1 VGLVY
6 VSGESSEF
14 MSALKKNLA
23 SSKETINQL
32 KRGSQKVVSAVNG
45 NELSGAAYTAGKGLF
60 SELIIPTITRTT
72 NAIEKIEQELQRYK
86 VADQI
91 VAMEG
96 YLDEN
101 KLNQQLATTRTM
113 KASVDTTSA
122 FVRSQAQSN
131 PFVGIIE
138 TLLNV
143 QRDLDRMSESF
154 QQDIDQIQNKLKKLH
169 NFNSQTSGLF
179 SHSLD
184 ELKLA
189 MQGVL
194 VLKNTRV
201 RTDGSYLLPEG
212 TNKKWFTSNQMNLA
226 NYENVI
232 SVLKTTGVA
241 LASEKTEGIFIHKGI
256 QHGQKASDYI
266 WKNRYSLELP
276 DGKILGEVPGA
287 TLAARESTE
296 NTIKG
301 VFKYGGKAI
310 TEGAGL
316 LIDVG
321 IDIASGDS
329 AEEAWGKGIITGLAS
344 AGLVS
349 GIKLST
355 GALAAVGLIS
365 APVSIGI
372 VGSIAVGIGVGIAND
387 ILREKFKFVR
397 DFEDSVGQAVVS
409 GWGDFTE
416 GVSGFIGGLLD
427 GI

>member
-1 VGLVY
+1 MGLVY

-23 SSKETINQL
+23 SSKETIKQL

-60 SELIIPTITRTT
+60 SELIIPTITRTA

-101 KLNQQLATTRTM
+101 KLNQQLATTRVM

-131 PFVGIIE
+131 PFVGILE

-154 QQDIDQIQNKLKKLH
+154 QQDIDQLQNKLKKLH
-169 NFNSQTSGLF
+169 NFNAQTSGLF

-201 RTDGSYLLPEG
+201 RIDGSYLLPEG
-212 TNKKWFTSNQMNLA
+212 INKKWFTSDQIDIG
-226 NYENVI
+226 NYDEVI
-232 SVLKTTGVA
+232 SVLQTTGGA
-241 LASEKTEGIFIHKGI
+241 LASEKTEKLFIQKGI
-256 QHGQKASDYI
+256 QHGQNASDYI

-287 TLAARESTE
+287 TLAARESAE

-316 LIDVG
+316 LIGVG
-321 IDIASGDS
+321 IDIVSGDS

-344 AGLVS
+344 AGVIS

>member
-1 VGLVY
+1 MGLVY
-6 VSGESSEF
+6 VSGESSDF

-23 SSKETINQL
+23 SSRETINQL
-32 KRGSQKVVSAVNG
+32 KRGSQKIISAVNG
-45 NELSGAAYTAGKGLF
+45 KELSGAAYTAGKGLF

-72 NAIEKIEQELQRYK
+72 DAIEKIEQELQRYK

-122 FVRSQAQSN
+122 FVQSQAQSN
-131 PFVGIIE
+131 PFVGILE

-154 QQDIDQIQNKLKKLH
+154 QQDIDQLQNKLKKLH

-189 MQGVL
+189 MQAVL
-194 VLKNTRV
+194 VLKNTKV

-212 TNKKWFTSNQMNLA
+212 TNKKWFTSNQMNLV

-241 LASEKTEGIFIHKGI
+241 LANEKTEGIFIHKGI
-256 QHGQKASDYI
+256 QHCQKASDYI

-329 AEEAWGKGIITGLAS
+329 AEEAWGKGLTTGLVTRIGLAFLGMTPIG
-344 AGLVS
+344 AGL
-349 GIKLST
+349 G
-355 GALAAVGLIS
+355 
-365 APVSIGI
+365 VSIV
-372 VGSIAVGIGVGIAND
+372 VGTLVGIGND
-387 ILREKFKFVR
+387 YLRDKFKSVK
-397 DFEDSVGQAVVS
+397 DFEDSIGNAVVS
-409 GWGDFTE
+409 NWKNLTNNINSYFG
-416 GVSGFIGGLLD
+416 GVFG
-427 GI
+427 

>member
-1 VGLVY
+1 MGLVY

-101 KLNQQLATTRTM
+101 KLNQQLATTRVI

-122 FVRSQAQSN
+122 FVQSQAQSN
-131 PFVGIIE
+131 PFVGILE

-154 QQDIDQIQNKLKKLH
+154 QQDIDQLQNKLKKIH
-169 NFNSQTSGLF
+169 NFNTQTSGLF
-179 SHSLD
+179 NHSLD

-212 TNKKWFTSNQMNLA
+212 INKKWFTSDQIDIE
-226 NYENVI
+226 NYDEVI
-232 SVLKTTGVA
+232 SVLQTTGGA
-241 LASEKTEGIFIHKGI
+241 LASEKTEKLFIQKGI
-256 QHGQKASDYI
+256 QHGQNASDYI

-287 TLAARESTE
+287 TLAARESAD

-316 LIDVG
+316 LIGVG
-321 IDIASGDS
+321 IDIVSGDS
-329 AEEAWGKGIITGLAS
+329 AEEALGKGIIIGLAS
-344 AGLVS
+344 AGVVS

>member
-1 VGLVY
+1 MGLVY

-60 SELIIPTITRTT
+60 SELIIPTITRTA

-101 KLNQQLATTRTM
+101 KLNQQLATTRVM

-131 PFVGIIE
+131 PFVGILE

-143 QRDLDRMSESF
+143 QRDLNRMSESF
-154 QQDIDQIQNKLKKLH
+154 QQDIDQLQNKLKKLH

-212 TNKKWFTSNQMNLA
+212 INKKWFTSDQMDIE
-226 NYENVI
+226 NYDEVI
-232 SVLKTTGVA
+232 SVLQTTGGT
-241 LASEKTEGIFIHKGI
+241 LASEKTEKLFIQKGI
-256 QHGQKASDYI
+256 QHGQDASDYI

-287 TLAARESTE
+287 TLAARESAE
-296 NTIKG
+296 NAIKG
-301 VFKYGGKAI
+301 VFKYGGKVI

-316 LIDVG
+316 LIGVG
-321 IDIASGDS
+321 IDIVSGDS

-344 AGLVS
+344 AGVVS

-365 APVSIGI
+365 APVNIGI